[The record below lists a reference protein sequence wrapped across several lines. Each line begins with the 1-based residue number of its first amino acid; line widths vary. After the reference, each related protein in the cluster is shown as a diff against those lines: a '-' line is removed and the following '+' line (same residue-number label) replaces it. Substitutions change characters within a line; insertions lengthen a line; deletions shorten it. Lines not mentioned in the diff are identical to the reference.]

1 MNKLFYPLTPIAY
14 LQESAGSFITRLI
27 QLNSYQHPAAIY
39 KNKADMK
46 SVEEFVTTIRH
57 QQKFEIFL
65 SKMNL
70 DPKEKCLALTR
81 ESTTQR
87 SNIQW
92 KNTILPDSFFHNDLQ
107 HYCPLCL
114 KDKEFWRR
122 DWLFKLNYAC
132 SIHNIKLLSHCPK
145 CFKKL
150 NIVRARLSF
159 CVKCQTDIRIAPNI
173 ACSSMRVQNWL
184 DQIFD
189 QADTQLVE
197 HFKNFWRKLE
207 KINSINKVGMS
218 IECMAT
224 LAYDFFNDSAKLQ
237 NSLSSILLSKI
248 PHLHPRI
255 ALVPFLTRDK
265 FITSYRSLIQ
275 DACTSWTFPDNHVDL
290 NLLPSKDCFKILDKN
305 KDEFEA
311 LIVLG
316 WLTPIRKMG
325 QIYFSIFDITNCL
338 MQPKQ
343 LDFALSKI
351 KKDNLNRK
359 SHLEFYTLQQAADLL
374 SVNTETVRFLIKN
387 QLLPLYKNS
396 KGVAYSIPQKPLND
410 FHSSKILL
418 GALAKEL
425 KVNPTNL
432 TEKLASLGI
441 QPIHGPNIDKT
452 RTNIFLRTSIKP
464 INQEKLNDIKQ
475 YTTVTGRKKFK
486 NSAAVIDTN
495 HITLNEAAKLLGKSI
510 LQTAQLAAKSI
521 LIRKLSSSG
530 NILIELDSLNKL
542 LEKISSP
549 LYIDYKDALQ
559 LLKCSPNWFNAYWV
573 KTEII
578 SVENL
583 VYWKLILVSEV
594 EKAVQIKS
602 EYLTGAEGS
611 HLMGMHKSHISNL
624 STQGLIQP
632 SSFGTKHQIKLYKKS
647 EVIKLIENGY
657 GSKLHSK

>member
-1 MNKLFYPLTPIAY
+1 MKKLFYPLTPLPY
-14 LQESAGSFITRLI
+14 NQESAGSFITRLI

-39 KNKADMK
+39 KNRAGIN
-46 SVEEFVTTIRH
+46 SVEEFVSTIRH
-57 QQKFEIFL
+57 QEKFKIFL

-70 DPKEKCLALTR
+70 DPSNADLALSR
-81 ESTTQR
+81 ESNTQR
-87 SNIQW
+87 SNIRW
-92 KNTILPDSFFHNDLQ
+92 NNVILPDKFFQNDLQ

-114 KDKEFWRR
+114 KDKEYWRR

-173 ACSSMRVQNWL
+173 ACSSMKVQNWL

-189 QADTQLVE
+189 QADTELVE

-207 KINSINKVGMS
+207 KINSINKLGMS
-218 IECMAT
+218 IEGMAT
-224 LAYDFFNDSAKLQ
+224 LAYDFFNHSAKFQ

-255 ALVPFLTRDK
+255 VLLPFMTRDK
-265 FITSYRSLIQ
+265 FMTTYKPLVQ
-275 DACTSWTFPDNHVDL
+275 DACTSYVFSNHHVDL
-290 NLLPSKDCFKILDKN
+290 PPLPLKDCLKILDKN
-305 KDEFEA
+305 KDEFES
-311 LIVLG
+311 LIALG
-316 WLTPIRKMG
+316 WLTPLRKRG
-325 QIYFSIFDITNCL
+325 QICFSISNITNCL
-338 MQPKQ
+338 IQSKE
-343 LDFALSKI
+343 LDFVLFQI
-351 KKDNLNRK
+351 KKDNLNNK
-359 SHLEFYTLQQAADLL
+359 GHLEFYTLQQAADLL

-387 QLLPLYKNS
+387 QLLPLSKNS
-396 KGVAYSIPQKPLND
+396 KGVTYSIPQKPLND

-418 GALAKEL
+418 GALAKQL
-425 KVNPTNL
+425 NVNPTNL

-441 QPIHGPNIDKT
+441 QPIHGPKIDKT
-452 RTNIFLRTSIKP
+452 RTNIFLRTSIKD
-464 INQEKLNDIKQ
+464 INQEKLISINE
-475 YTTVTGRKKFK
+475 YTTSTGRKKFK
-486 NSAAVIDTN
+486 DSAAVLDTN
-495 HITLNEAAKLLGKSI
+495 YITLNEAAKLLGKSL
-510 LQTAQLAAKSI
+510 LQAAQLAAKSI
-521 LIRKLSSSG
+521 LIKKLSSSG
-530 NILIELDSLNKL
+530 NILIDLASLNKL

-549 LYIDYKDALQ
+549 QYLHYKDALQ

-578 SVENL
+578 SVEDL
-583 VYWKLILVSEV
+583 VYWKLILASEV
-594 EKAVQIKS
+594 EKAVKIKS
-602 EYLTGAEGS
+602 EFLTGTEAS

-632 SSFGTKHQIKLYKKS
+632 ISFGKRYQIKLYKKS
-647 EVIKLIENGY
+647 EVIKLIEDGY

>member
-1 MNKLFYPLTPIAY
+1 MKKLFYPLTPLPY
-14 LQESAGSFITRLI
+14 NQESAGSFITRLI

-39 KNKADMK
+39 KSRAGIN
-46 SVEEFVTTIRH
+46 SIEEFVSTIRH
-57 QQKFEIFL
+57 QEKFKIFL
-65 SKMNL
+65 SKINL
-70 DPKEKCLALTR
+70 DPSNAYLALSR
-81 ESTTQR
+81 ESNTQR
-87 SNIQW
+87 SNIRW
-92 KNTILPDSFFHNDLQ
+92 KNVILPDKFFYDDLQ

-114 KDKEFWRR
+114 KDKDYWRR

-184 DQIFD
+184 NQFFD
-189 QADTQLVE
+189 QADTELVE
-197 HFKNFWRKLE
+197 HFKNFWSKLE

-218 IECMAT
+218 IEGMAT
-224 LAYDFFNDSAKLQ
+224 LAYDFFNHSAKLQ
-237 NSLSSILLSKI
+237 NSLSFILLSKI

-255 ALVPFLTRDK
+255 VLFPFLNRDK

-275 DACTSWTFPDNHVDL
+275 DACTSWILPNNHVDL
-290 NLLPSKDCFKILDKN
+290 NPLPSKDCLKILDKN
-305 KDEFEA
+305 KDEFKA

-316 WLTPIRKMG
+316 WLTPIRKTE
-325 QIYFSIFDITNCL
+325 QIYFSVSDITNCL
-338 MQPKQ
+338 MQSEQ
-343 LDFALSKI
+343 LDFALSQI
-351 KKDNLNRK
+351 KKDHLNNK
-359 SHLEFYTLQQAADLL
+359 SDSEFYTVHQAAKILN
-374 SVNTETVRFLIKN
+374 VNTETIRFLIKD
-387 QLLPLYKNS
+387 QLIPISTNS
-396 KGVAYSIPQKPLND
+396 KGVTHNILPKPLHD
-410 FHSSKILL
+410 FHDSKILL

-464 INQEKLNDIKQ
+464 ISQEKLNDIKQ
-475 YTTVTGRKKFK
+475 YTTATGRKKFK
-486 NSAAVIDTN
+486 NSAAVLDAN
-495 HITLNEAAKLLGKSI
+495 HITLNEAAKLLGKSH

-549 LYIDYKDALQ
+549 LYIHYKDALQ

-578 SVENL
+578 SVEDL
-583 VYWKLILVSEV
+583 VYWKLILASEV

-632 SSFGTKHQIKLYKKS
+632 NSFGTKHQIKLYKKS
-647 EVIKLIENGY
+647 EVIKLIEDSY